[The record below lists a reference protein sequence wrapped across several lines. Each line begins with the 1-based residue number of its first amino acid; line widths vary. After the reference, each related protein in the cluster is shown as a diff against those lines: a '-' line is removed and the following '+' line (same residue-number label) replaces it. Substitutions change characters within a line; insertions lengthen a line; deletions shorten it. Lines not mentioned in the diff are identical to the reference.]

1 MSARVESPPIRGGTL
16 SGSFVIAVVVALSMG
31 AFVGSLVT
39 YAIES
44 DGGTATTFVARG
56 TPELTAV
63 DAGHG
68 SKAIEGPML
77 AERFSGLG
85 SANVW
90 DAGKLEAMEG
100 RQLAEQF
107 RSEAGS
113 AVVWDAGKL
122 EAMEGRQLAE
132 QFRSEAGSAVA
143 WDAGKLEAME
153 GRQLAEEPHQRPRGG
168 PLG

>member
-1 MSARVESPPIRGGTL
+1 MSARVESPPVRRGTL
-16 SGSFVIAVVVALSMG
+16 GGSFVIAVVVALSIG

-44 DGGTATTFVARG
+44 DGGTPA
-56 TPELTAV
+56 LTAV
-63 DAGHG
+63 DVGYG

-77 AERFSGLG
+77 AERFGVLG

-113 AVVWDAGKL
+113 AN
-122 EAMEGRQLAE
+122 
-132 QFRSEAGSAVA
+132 A

-153 GRQLAEEPHQRPRGG
+153 GRQLAEEPRQRPHGG

>member
-16 SGSFVIAVVVALSMG
+16 GGSFVIVVVVALSIG

-39 YAIES
+39 HAIDS
-44 DGGTATTFVARG
+44 DGGTLSTFVARG
-56 TPELTAV
+56 TPALTGV
-63 DAGHG
+63 DVGNG

-77 AERFSGLG
+77 AERFTGLG

-132 QFRSEAGSAVA
+132 EVRH
-143 WDAGKLEAME
+143 
-153 GRQLAEEPHQRPRGG
+153 RPHGG

>member
-1 MSARVESPPIRGGTL
+1 MSTRVEAPRIG
-16 SGSFVIAVVVALSMG
+16 GSFARPIVIAVVVALSLG
-31 AFVGSLVT
+31 AFLGSLVT
-39 YAIES
+39 YAIDN
-44 DGGTATTFVARG
+44 DGGASPTFVARG
-56 TPELTAV
+56 TPALTAV
-63 DAGHG
+63 DVGNG

-122 EAMEGRQLAE
+122 GRSPA
-132 QFRSEAGSAVA
+132 R
-143 WDAGKLEAME
+143 
-153 GRQLAEEPHQRPRGG
+153 RRNP
-168 PLG
+168 

>member
-16 SGSFVIAVVVALSMG
+16 GGSFVIVVVIALSIG

-39 YAIES
+39 HAIDS
-44 DGGTATTFVARG
+44 DGGTSSTFVARG
-56 TPELTAV
+56 TPALTAV
-63 DAGHG
+63 DVGNG
-68 SKAIEGPML
+68 SKAIEGRML
-77 AERFSGLG
+77 AERFTGLA

-132 QFRSEAGSAVA
+132 EVRH
-143 WDAGKLEAME
+143 
-153 GRQLAEEPHQRPRGG
+153 RPHGG

>member
-1 MSARVESPPIRGGTL
+1 MVVGAGAKILGGFTVGDGARI
-16 SGSFVIAVVVALSMG
+16 GSNAVVVKEVPAG
-31 AFVGSLVT
+31 ATVVGVPGRLVEEIT
-39 YAIES
+39 QPAARFAAYAVVQEQ
-44 DGGTATTFVARG
+44 DDPYA
-56 TPELTAV
+56 
-63 DAGHG
+63 
-68 SKAIEGPML
+68 KAIEGPML
-77 AERFSGLG
+77 AERFTGLA

-132 QFRSEAGSAVA
+132 EVRH
-143 WDAGKLEAME
+143 
-153 GRQLAEEPHQRPRGG
+153 RPHGG

>member
-1 MSARVESPPIRGGTL
+1 MSARVESPPIGGGTL
-16 SGSFVIAVVVALSMG
+16 GGSFVIAVVVALSIG

-39 YAIES
+39 HAIDS
-44 DGGTATTFVARG
+44 DGGTSSTFVARG
-56 TPELTAV
+56 TPALTAV
-63 DAGHG
+63 DVGNG
-68 SKAIEGPML
+68 SKGIEGPML
-77 AERFSGLG
+77 AERFTGLA

-107 RSEAGS
+107 RSEAGL

-132 QFRSEAGSAVA
+132 EIR
-143 WDAGKLEAME
+143 
-153 GRQLAEEPHQRPRGG
+153 QRPHGG

>member
-1 MSARVESPPIRGGTL
+1 MSARVESPPIGGGTL
-16 SGSFVIAVVVALSMG
+16 GGSFVISIVVALSIG
-31 AFVGSLVT
+31 AFVGGLVT
-39 YAIES
+39 RAIDS
-44 DGGTATTFVARG
+44 DGGTSSTFVARG
-56 TPELTAV
+56 TPAFT
-63 DAGHG
+63 
-68 SKAIEGPML
+68 
-77 AERFSGLG
+77 
-85 SANVW
+85 ANVW

-132 QFRSEAGSAVA
+132 QFRSEAGSAVV
-143 WDAGKLEAME
+143 WDAGKLDAME
-153 GRQLAEEPHQRPRGG
+153 GRQLAEEPRHRPHGG

>member
-16 SGSFVIAVVVALSMG
+16 GGSFVIAVVVALSIG

-39 YAIES
+39 HAIDS
-44 DGGTATTFVARG
+44 DGGTSTFVARG
-56 TPELTAV
+56 TPALTAV
-63 DAGHG
+63 DVGNG
-68 SKAIEGPML
+68 SKAIEGSML
-77 AERFSGLG
+77 AERFTGLA

-90 DAGKLEAMEG
+90 DAGKLQAMEG

-113 AVVWDAGKL
+113 AAVWDAGKL

-132 QFRSEAGSAVA
+132 EVRH
-143 WDAGKLEAME
+143 
-153 GRQLAEEPHQRPRGG
+153 RPHGG

>member
-16 SGSFVIAVVVALSMG
+16 GGSFVIAVVVALSIG

-39 YAIES
+39 HAIDS
-44 DGGTATTFVARG
+44 DGGTSSTFVARG
-56 TPELTAV
+56 TPALTAV
-63 DAGHG
+63 DVGNG

-77 AERFSGLG
+77 AERFTGLA

-100 RQLAEQF
+100 RQLAEEV
-107 RSEAGS
+107 R
-113 AVVWDAGKL
+113 
-122 EAMEGRQLAE
+122 
-132 QFRSEAGSAVA
+132 
-143 WDAGKLEAME
+143 
-153 GRQLAEEPHQRPRGG
+153 QRPHGG

>member
-16 SGSFVIAVVVALSMG
+16 GGSFVIAVVIALSIG
-31 AFVGSLVT
+31 VFVGSLVT

-44 DGGTATTFVARG
+44 DGGASTTFVARG
-56 TPELTAV
+56 TPALTAV

-68 SKAIEGPML
+68 S
-77 AERFSGLG
+77 
-85 SANVW
+85 VW

-122 EAMEGRQLAE
+122 EAMQGRQLAE
-132 QFRSEAGSAVA
+132 QFRSEAGSAVV
-143 WDAGKLEAME
+143 WDAGK
-153 GRQLAEEPHQRPRGG
+153 
-168 PLG
+168 

>member
-16 SGSFVIAVVVALSMG
+16 GGSFVIAVVVALSIG

-39 YAIES
+39 HAIDS
-44 DGGTATTFVARG
+44 DGGTSRSSTFVARG
-56 TPELTAV
+56 TPALTAV
-63 DAGHG
+63 DVGNG

-77 AERFSGLG
+77 AERFTGLA

-90 DAGKLEAMEG
+90 DAGKLEAMQG

-122 EAMEGRQLAE
+122 EAMQ
-132 QFRSEAGSAVA
+132 
-143 WDAGKLEAME
+143 
-153 GRQLAEEPHQRPRGG
+153 GRQLAEEVRHQPHGG

>member
-16 SGSFVIAVVVALSMG
+16 GGSFVIAVIVALSIG
-31 AFVGSLVT
+31 AFAGGLVT
-39 YAIES
+39 HAIDS
-44 DGGTATTFVARG
+44 DGGTSSTFVARG
-56 TPELTAV
+56 TPALT
-63 DAGHG
+63 DADMGHG

-77 AERFSGLG
+77 AERFGGLG
-85 SANVW
+85 SATVW

-100 RQLAEQF
+100 RVLAEQF

-122 EAMEGRQLAE
+122 EAMAGRVLAE
-132 QFRSEAGSAVA
+132 QFR
-143 WDAGKLEAME
+143 
-153 GRQLAEEPHQRPRGG
+153 QRPHGG

>member
-1 MSARVESPPIRGGTL
+1 MSARVESPPIGGGTL
-16 SGSFVIAVVVALSMG
+16 GGSFVIAVVVALSIG

-39 YAIES
+39 HAIDS
-44 DGGTATTFVARG
+44 DGNSRPTTFVARG
-56 TPELTAV
+56 TPALTAV
-63 DAGHG
+63 DVGNG

-77 AERFSGLG
+77 AERFTELA

-132 QFRSEAGSAVA
+132 EIRH
-143 WDAGKLEAME
+143 
-153 GRQLAEEPHQRPRGG
+153 RPHGG

>member
-16 SGSFVIAVVVALSMG
+16 GGSFVIAVVVALSIG

-39 YAIES
+39 YAVES
-44 DGGTATTFVARG
+44 DGGTATAFVARG
-56 TPELTAV
+56 TPALTSV

-77 AERFSGLG
+77 AERFTGLA

-132 QFRSEAGSAVA
+132 
-143 WDAGKLEAME
+143 
-153 GRQLAEEPHQRPRGG
+153 EPRRRPHGG

>member
-16 SGSFVIAVVVALSMG
+16 SGSFVIAVVVALSIG

-44 DGGTATTFVARG
+44 DGGTSTTFVARG
-56 TPELTAV
+56 APALTAV
-63 DAGHG
+63 EAGHG
-68 SKAIEGPML
+68 SKAIEGAML
-77 AERFSGLG
+77 AERFTRLG

-90 DAGKLEAMEG
+90 DTGKLEAMEG

-132 QFRSEAGSAVA
+132 ELR
-143 WDAGKLEAME
+143 
-153 GRQLAEEPHQRPRGG
+153 QRPRGG

>member
-1 MSARVESPPIRGGTL
+1 MSARVESPPIGRGTL
-16 SGSFVIAVVVALSMG
+16 GGSFVIAVVVALSIG

-39 YAIES
+39 HAIDS
-44 DGGTATTFVARG
+44 DGGTPSTFVARG
-56 TPELTAV
+56 TPALTAV
-63 DAGHG
+63 DVGNG

-77 AERFSGLG
+77 AERFTGLAA
-85 SANVW
+85 ANVW

-100 RQLAEQF
+100 RQLGEQF

-132 QFRSEAGSAVA
+132 EVRH
-143 WDAGKLEAME
+143 
-153 GRQLAEEPHQRPRGG
+153 RPHGG

>member
-16 SGSFVIAVVVALSMG
+16 GGSFVIAVVVALSIG
-31 AFVGSLVT
+31 AFVGSFVT
-39 YAIES
+39 HAIDS
-44 DGGTATTFVARG
+44 DGGTSTFVARG
-56 TPELTAV
+56 TPAVTAV
-63 DAGHG
+63 DVGNG

-77 AERFSGLG
+77 AERFTGLG

-113 AVVWDAGKL
+113 GVVWDAGKL
-122 EAMEGRQLAE
+122 EAMEGRQ
-132 QFRSEAGSAVA
+132 V
-143 WDAGKLEAME
+143 
-153 GRQLAEEPHQRPRGG
+153 AEEVRHRPHGG

>member
-1 MSARVESPPIRGGTL
+1 MSARVESPPIGGGTL
-16 SGSFVIAVVVALSMG
+16 GGSFVIAVVVALSIG

-39 YAIES
+39 HAIDS
-44 DGGTATTFVARG
+44 DGGTSSTFVARG
-56 TPELTAV
+56 TPALTAV
-63 DAGHG
+63 DVGNG

-77 AERFSGLG
+77 AERFTGLA
-85 SANVW
+85 SAVVW

-132 QFRSEAGSAVA
+132 EVRH
-143 WDAGKLEAME
+143 
-153 GRQLAEEPHQRPRGG
+153 RPHGG

>member
-1 MSARVESPPIRGGTL
+1 
-16 SGSFVIAVVVALSMG
+16 VIAVVVALSIG

-39 YAIES
+39 HAIDS
-44 DGGTATTFVARG
+44 DGGASRATTFVARG
-56 TPELTAV
+56 TPALTAV
-63 DAGHG
+63 DVGNG

-77 AERFSGLG
+77 AERFTGLA
-85 SANVW
+85 SVKFW
-90 DAGKLEAMEG
+90 DAGKLQAMKG

-132 QFRSEAGSAVA
+132 EVRH
-143 WDAGKLEAME
+143 
-153 GRQLAEEPHQRPRGG
+153 RPHGG

>member
-1 MSARVESPPIRGGTL
+1 MSARVESPPIGRGTL
-16 SGSFVIAVVVALSMG
+16 GGSFVIAVVVALSIG
-31 AFVGSLVT
+31 AFLGSLVT
-39 YAIES
+39 YAIDH
-44 DGGTATTFVARG
+44 DGGTSHSSTFVARG
-56 TPELTAV
+56 TPALTAV
-63 DAGHG
+63 DVGNG

-77 AERFSGLG
+77 AERFTGLA
-85 SANVW
+85 SANAW

-132 QFRSEAGSAVA
+132 EVRH
-143 WDAGKLEAME
+143 
-153 GRQLAEEPHQRPRGG
+153 RPHGG